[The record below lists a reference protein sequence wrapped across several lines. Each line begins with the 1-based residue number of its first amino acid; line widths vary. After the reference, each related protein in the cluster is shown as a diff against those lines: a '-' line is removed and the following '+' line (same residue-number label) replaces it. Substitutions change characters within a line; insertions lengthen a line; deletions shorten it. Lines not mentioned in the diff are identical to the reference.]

1 MSEIA
6 KEQRAPTIVRVR
18 NVKKSNEALRF
29 PYGSL
34 AGARTRNRVAV
45 VSKSVIMPPIVQ
57 AHTFMINSRNLKV
70 GSQLEQDNHTE
81 SSVEKYAKIPRH
93 ISIKAQNAINSA
105 GKGLSDFNLLSIS
118 EHKAK

>member
-70 GSQLEQDNHTE
+70 GS
-81 SSVEKYAKIPRH
+81 
-93 ISIKAQNAINSA
+93 
-105 GKGLSDFNLLSIS
+105 
-118 EHKAK
+118 